1 MKQFSDM
8 KHCFIFF
15 RNHQNTYKQVFVHVE
30 TLFQNPE
37 PCYLLVLILSDY

>member
-1 MKQFSDM
+1 MKQ
-8 KHCFIFF
+8 CFMYKVISFFF
-15 RNHQNTYKQVFVHVE
+15 RCHQNTYKQVFVHVE